1 MINIK
6 AKEKKIMLKNMCIDL
21 EDLNLAVPTY
31 EDWLKEGGEKQKA
44 DKFITEYAKK
54 YQLYKLCDADQTEYD
69 YSGYLV
75 KAEPAEFT
83 EIFKK
88 SLRYEPLG
96 AIYTGNKH
104 ATYVSGCGWYYE
116 TLADVIS
123 NELGDDFGHVL
134 YQHNKKNFKD
144 AGMTEDDFTCG
155 DYNLEISEI
164 SESWEYPHKLIESY
178 SASEVLKL
186 LVEKDA

>member
-1 MINIK
+1 
-6 AKEKKIMLKNMCIDL
+6 MLKNMCIDL

-75 KAEPAEFT
+75 EAESAEFADVF
-83 EIFKK
+83 EE
-88 SLRYEPLG
+88 SLINGPLG
-96 AIYTGNKH
+96 NIYTGNKH

-116 TLADVIS
+116 TLGNVIS
-123 NELGDDFGHVL
+123 NELRDDFGHVL
-134 YQHNKKNFKD
+134 YQHNEEKFKA
-144 AGMTEDDFTCG
+144 AGMTEDDFTSG
-155 DYNLEISEI
+155 DYNLEISEH

-178 SASEVLKL
+178 TTADVLKL
-186 LVEKDA
+186 LGAKEA

>member
-21 EDLNLAVPTY
+21 EDLNLTVPTY

-44 DKFITEYAKK
+44 DAVITTYVKK
-54 YQLYKLCDADQTEYD
+54 YQLYKLCDADSTEYD
-69 YSGYLV
+69 HSGDLV
-75 KAEPAEFT
+75 EAELNEFADVF
-83 EIFKK
+83 EE
-88 SLRYEPLG
+88 SLINGALG
-96 AIYTGNKH
+96 NIYTGNKH

-116 TLADVIS
+116 TLGDVIS
-123 NELGDDFGHVL
+123 NELRDDFGHVL
-134 YQHNKKNFKD
+134 YQHNEEKFKA
-144 AGMTEDDFTCG
+144 AGMTEDDFMFG
-155 DYNLEISEI
+155 DFNLEISEY

-186 LVEKDA
+186 LVAKEA